1 MDPPPP
7 RPSPRAKESAAG
19 SSAAGSSSSATV
31 LRVDGKIEFEGEVW
45 DFEKKLGSGRFAS
58 VYRLRCSTTPAKT
71 PIAAKVTTL
80 QGISPWARSQLSE
93 EMAIWQTLRHPNI
106 VQLYGHLADAT
117 KHILLLELARGGEL
131 FERIVSMTSFCEEL
145 AARQIREVLSALE
158 YLHSFGVLHRDLKP
172 ENLLLES
179 EADDAPVKVADFGA
193 SKLVISCGAKTPC
206 GSLGYAAPEQLRGLK
221 FATNAEL
228 VPPYDKE
235 VDLWSVGVITYI
247 LLSGSMPFDPTTY
260 SAESLERHNG
270 LEFPPSLF
278 GSISAEACEFIRS
291 LLQIDP
297 SKRLSAE
304 TALLHPWLSDPA
316 SDAAD
321 GSIAMTLT
329 TPSARTT
336 PLPTPTRMKG
346 LLDSGKLK
354 KAWDRAT
361 EAGGVGSARVGS
373 EVEAAREQARKR
385 ALKEIDDRSDPVPTV
400 FLPAEVTKRLRSEE
414 STRSMSSGD
423 NSPRLATKS
432 SMEPA
437 TQAARTDPGPTK
449 GKAEDEAEANGAS

>member
-31 LRVDGKIEFEGEVW
+31 LRADGKIEFEGEVW

-58 VYRLRCSTTPAKT
+58 VYRLRCSSTPTKT

-270 LEFPPSLF
+270 LEFPPNLF

-304 TALLHPWLSDPA
+304 TALLHPWLSEPA
-316 SDAAD
+316 DAAD

-329 TPSARTT
+329 TPTARLT
-336 PLPTPTRMKG
+336 PLPTPRRLKA
-346 LLDSGKLK
+346 LQDSGKLK
-354 KAWDRAT
+354 KAWDRAA
-361 EAGGVGSARVGS
+361 EAGPLGSARQQMGS
-373 EVEAAREQARKR
+373 EGEAAREEARKR
-385 ALKEIDDRSDPVPTV
+385 TAEELAQHTDHVTV

-423 NSPRLATKS
+423 NSPRLVTKP

-437 TQAARTDPGPTK
+437 TQAARTDPGLTK
-449 GKAEDEAEANGAS
+449 GKDEAEADGAS

>member
-1 MDPPPP
+1 M
-7 RPSPRAKESAAG
+7 A
-19 SSAAGSSSSATV
+19 SSSRPAYLDRS
-31 LRVDGKIEFEGEVW
+31 RPK
-45 DFEKKLGSGRFAS
+45 RAS
-58 VYRLRCSTTPAKT
+58 SSDRSSRSRTAHST
-71 PIAAKVTTL
+71 
-80 QGISPWARSQLSE
+80 Q
-93 EMAIWQTLRHPNI
+93 
-106 VQLYGHLADAT
+106 
-117 KHILLLELARGGEL
+117 ARGTWHP
-131 FERIVSMTSFCEEL
+131 VSTRGTWLHAC
-145 AARQIREVLSALE
+145 SA
-158 YLHSFGVLHRDLKP
+158 S
-172 ENLLLES
+172 
-179 EADDAPVKVADFGA
+179 A
-193 SKLVISCGAKTPC
+193 SP
-206 GSLGYAAPEQLRGLK
+206 
-221 FATNAEL
+221 
-228 VPPYDKE
+228 
-235 VDLWSVGVITYI
+235 
-247 LLSGSMPFDPTTY
+247 
-260 SAESLERHNG
+260 
-270 LEFPPSLF
+270 
-278 GSISAEACEFIRS
+278 
-291 LLQIDP
+291 QIDP

-400 FLPAEVTKRLRSEE
+400 FLPAEVTKVGWRSSEDGASERSGSGAWLLRHCHASPGRRRLALTHLVPPTSPQPSNPELSPPLPPRTQRLRSEE